1 MSTKIWKKEENDIQ
15 VKYFKLPEQTINL
28 KKDEIKEENIDNQYI
43 MILNNFLDD
52 MSIMGIKK
60 DSYFND
66 EDPTTLL
73 SLEDINKELL
83 FTFEEDG
90 KYFAFSTET
99 IKDIYKSNN
108 YVNPITNKS
117 MEHLKERIEK
127 VGKIVDELFPV
138 KKDILEISETNL
150 LKLYTQILTITKKCD
165 IPIQSKWIVNLSLSD
180 FSKFINE
187 LKLYISNNNND
198 LKNYMNKTKFYN
210 SKYNDVL
217 IFKWEFALFLKDIFE
232 YTQKNNNQQIL
243 IYILIASLNHVSRDC
258 KLTYQDI
265 V

>member
-1 MSTKIWKKEENDIQ
+1 MSTKVWKNEENDIQ

-66 EDPTTLL
+66 EDPSTLL
-73 SLEDINKELL
+73 SLDDINKELL
-83 FTFEEDG
+83 FTFEEDE

-108 YVNPITNKS
+108 YVNPITNKTI
-117 MEHLKERIEK
+117 EHLKERINK
-127 VGKIVDELFPV
+127 VGKIVDELFPI
-138 KKDILEISETNL
+138 KKDILEISEPNL
-150 LKLYTQILTITKKCD
+150 LKLYTQILTTTKKCD
-165 IPIQSKWIVNLSLSD
+165 IPIQSKWIVNLSLID
-180 FSKFINE
+180 FNKFITE
-187 LKLYISNNNND
+187 LKLYIVNNND
-198 LKNYMNKTKFYN
+198 NLKEYINKTKFYN
-210 SKYNDVL
+210 SKYTDIL
-217 IFKWEFALFLKDIFE
+217 IYKWEFALFLKDIFE
-232 YTQKNNNQQIL
+232 YTQKNNNLQIL
-243 IYILIASLNHVSRDC
+243 IYIIIASLNLVSSDC